1 MLFDYKLIDRE
12 EVIKIIL
19 EYAIENNMD
28 SDLIIP
34 LVCRINQLAYYDVQ
48 KKNIP
53 LYWIKEGKRYGA

>member
-53 LYWIKEGKRYGA
+53 LY